1 MLSFCIFVSELWYLK
16 HCHLEY
22 CERVCWKFFMILTSV
37 YLDSLDS
44 LDSLGG
50 GHLFD
55 IPFL

>member
-50 GHLFD
+50 GAS
-55 IPFL
+55 I